1 MELLKHLSQ
10 RQYIDGEWVES
21 TNKNTRDIINP
32 YNQEVIFTVSE
43 GTKEDAER
51 AILAAR
57 HAFESGEWS
66 QETAEKEVKK
76 YVPSRTRSKNI
87 AKR

>member
-10 RQYIDGEWVES
+10 RQYIDGEWVNA
-21 TNKNTRDIINP
+21 NKNTRDIINP

-57 HAFESGEWS
+57 RAFESGEWS
-66 QETAEKEVKK
+66 Q
-76 YVPSRTRSKNI
+76 NC
-87 AKR
+87 

>member
-57 HAFESGEWS
+57 RAFSLVNGRKKLLK
-66 QETAEKEVKK
+66 KEVKK
-76 YVPSRTRSKNI
+76 YVPSRTRLKNI

>member
-1 MELLKHLSQ
+1 MVSGLKA
-10 RQYIDGEWVES
+10 
-21 TNKNTRDIINP
+21 NKNTRDIINP

-57 HAFESGEWS
+57 RAFESGEWS
-66 QETAEKEVKK
+66 QETAETRGKK

>member
-21 TNKNTRDIINP
+21 ANNNTRDIINP

-43 GTKEDAER
+43 GTKDDAER

-57 HAFESGEWS
+57 RAFESGEWS
-66 QETAEKEVKK
+66 ETAETEGKK
-76 YVPSRTRSKNI
+76 VRAIADKIKNI
-87 AKR
+87 AKN